1 MCKMTDTNENIAFNL
16 KGLREKCLL
25 RDIKSGLL
33 PSDKPTIFGAATR
46 MIMQTFGKQ
55 DLLR

>member
-1 MCKMTDTNENIAFNL
+1 MTDTNENIAFNL